1 MTVSH
6 DVAIATRAQAGGR
19 APDFFIVGHP
29 KCGTT
34 ALYEMLKCHPQIFMP
49 DLKEPWFF
57 APELRIGRSFGP
69 AARRPG
75 TLVEYEALFAPAR
88 PGQIAGEATPSYLKS
103 ELAAGRI
110 AELCP
115 DARIVAILREP
126 ASFLRSLHFQF
137 VQMDIETENDLRT
150 AIALEPRRRAGEALP
165 RNSARPKELLYS
177 EHVRFVEQL
186 RRYQDAFSPN
196 QVLVM
201 IYDDFRANNER
212 AVRQVQRFLGVD
224 DSPSFEVT
232 EANPTV
238 GIRSPRVKELVRAL
252 YLGRSPTARAA
263 KLTIKALT
271 PQPLRHAA
279 LAIERRAQANSAR
292 PPDEQLMVELRRRFK
307 GEVVA
312 LSEYLGRD
320 LVALWGYDQ
329 IP

>member
-6 DVAIATRAQAGGR
+6 DVAIATRDQAGGR

-75 TLVEYEALFAPAR
+75 TLAEYEAVFAPAR

-186 RRYQDAFSPN
+186 RRYHDAFSPN

-224 DSPSFEVT
+224 DSPSLEVT
-232 EANPTV
+232 EANPTI

-252 YLGRSPTARAA
+252 YLGRSPAARAA

-279 LAIERRAQANSAR
+279 LAIERRAQANSPR
-292 PPDEQLMVELRRRFK
+292 PPDEQLMVELRHRFK